1 MSKKDKSA
9 DDKPKGKGGLIKI
22 VLGAVLLLGL
32 GAGGAVGAVQM
43 GYIGSSGETEPD
55 LPKLVKKGD
64 DDPYA
69 PASDSKDKNAT
80 PVTHGEGGSE
90 YRVAYYT
97 FEEPFTSNLRGST
110 GLIQLSIAASTKHDG
125 RVVQWMKLH
134 ELAIRSEV
142 LVELAAT
149 PEQGLSTVK
158 GKAKL
163 QKRLTDAVNRVL
175 EEKEGFG
182 GVDKVHFRSLLVQ

>member
-1 MSKKDKSA
+1 MSKKDKS
-9 DDKPKGKGGLIKI
+9 DEDKPKKGGKIKML
-22 VLGAVLLLGL
+22 VGAILLLGL
-32 GAGGAVGAVQM
+32 GAGGTFGAVAM
-43 GYIGSSGETEPD
+43 GLIASESAEAEPD

-69 PASDSKDKNAT
+69 PAGNDKGKDA
-80 PVTHGEGGSE
+80 VEITHGEGGSE
-90 YRVAYYT
+90 YRMAYYT

-110 GLIQLSIAASTKHDG
+110 GLIQVSIAASTEHDG

-134 ELAIRSEV
+134 ELAIRSE
-142 LVELAAT
+142 LLIELAAT
-149 PEQGLSTVK
+149 PEEGLSTVK

-182 GVDKVHFRSLLVQ
+182 GVDQVHFRSLLVQ